1 MYIFVHWYAVIF
13 VGTLDTESKHTMH
26 SRSQIKLEYD
36 YYLSCNFSTF
46 FSKCSCIELSLI
58 NNNYYYHY
66 IMNFWTDPHTHKL
79 PDYGLS
85 IPNVCHVL
93 LLIVLYINWRYD
105 SLWFSVLRQ
114 SSNILFI
121 SYVNCFNSFQSI

>member
-1 MYIFVHWYAVIF
+1 MYIFVDWYSVIF
-13 VGTLDTESKHTMH
+13 VGILDTESHKVNIQ
-26 SRSQIKLEYD
+26 RIVVSQIKVEYD

-58 NNNYYYHY
+58 NNYYY
-66 IMNFWTDPHTHKL
+66 IMNFWTDPHMHKL
-79 PDYGLS
+79 SDYGLS
-85 IPNVCHVL
+85 MPNVCHML

-105 SLWFSVLRQ
+105 FLWFSVLRQ
-114 SSNILFI
+114 SSSILFI